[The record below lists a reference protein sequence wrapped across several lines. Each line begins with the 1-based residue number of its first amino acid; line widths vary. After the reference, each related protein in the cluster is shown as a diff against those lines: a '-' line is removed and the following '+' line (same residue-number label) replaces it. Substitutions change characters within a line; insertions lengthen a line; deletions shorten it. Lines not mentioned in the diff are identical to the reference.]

1 MQIDRVSRRRHTTSA
16 RPLSRFFR
24 PAVYLLGLSVL
35 SLPLPGLTLQS
46 QASIIEQDRSKL
58 EQQRQQY
65 RQGVKALNQRD
76 YKTYERLLPK
86 LSDYPLYPYLLYQRH
101 RQQLDKLSAE
111 QLQQFEKNYSD
122 SPLARRLY
130 QSWISEQAKR
140 KRWQVLTD
148 NYRPESAGISLQC
161 QYLWALHQQ
170 GQTDKM
176 LREVGSIWVHG
187 SSRPKAC
194 DKPFKVWLES
204 NQYTE
209 QHAWDRFWLALEK
222 GNTKLA
228 GYVRKRLNNPEWK
241 RQAEQALSWH
251 RRPKQLSRFQLV
263 SDQPLSAEQQRLL
276 LITLKRL
283 GRLEPLMGLDQLE
296 RLAAALQLEPEVQQQ
311 LYRSFAVRQLRRYP
325 DSIGELSQRLDPQ
338 HQDPQILEWQLRN
351 LILRQDWS
359 AVTKL
364 LEQLPESERER
375 DRWRYWQARALEA
388 EGGDKAIATAASIY
402 NELTFERSFYGFM
415 AADKLGG
422 GYQLNNRTL
431 AQDPDYIGQ
440 LARKPGLIRARE
452 LYLHNQLRDA
462 RREWYASTR
471 QLSREQRYQ
480 AAQLARQW
488 GWYEQS
494 IRGAIAARQWD
505 DILLRFPVAYSDP
518 IHQAASKHAIAPT
531 WILAVA
537 RQESAF
543 TPDARSHAG
552 AMGLMQLMPATA
564 KETAKKA
571 KIRYRSRS
579 QLAEPGFNIKLGSH
593 YLAGLGRRYEGH
605 RVLATAAYNAGP
617 HRVKRWLAQRND
629 LPTDIWIE
637 TIPFDETRN
646 YVQNVLSFSL
656 IYSDIL
662 GQPKQLLHPHE
673 RMAVVPDP
681 KDRNSSR

>member
-1 MQIDRVSRRRHTTSA
+1 MQIDRVFRRRHTAPA
-16 RPLSRFFR
+16 RPFSRFFT
-24 PAVYLLGLSVL
+24 PAVYLLGLTVL
-35 SLPLPGLTLQS
+35 SLPLPGWVPLS
-46 QASIIEQDRSKL
+46 QASIIEQDRSRL

-65 RQGVKALNQRD
+65 RQSKQALTKRD
-76 YKTYERLLPK
+76 YKTYDRLITK
-86 LSDYPLYPYLLYQRH
+86 LSDYPLYPYLLFQRH
-101 RQQLDKLSAE
+101 RQQLDTLNAE
-111 QLQQFEKNYSD
+111 QLQQFEQRFSD
-122 SPLARRLY
+122 TPLARRLY

-140 KRWQVLTD
+140 KRWQQLID

-176 LREVGSIWVHG
+176 LPDVGSIWVHG

-194 DKPFKVWLES
+194 DKPFELWLKS
-204 NQYTE
+204 DQYTE

-228 GYVRKRLNNPEWK
+228 GYIRKRLNKPEWK
-241 RQAEQALSWH
+241 SQAKQALSWH
-251 RRPKQLSRFQLV
+251 RKPQQLSAFKLN
-263 SDQPLSAEQQRLL
+263 SDQVLSPDQQRLMM
-276 LITLKRL
+276 ITLKRL
-283 GRLEPLMGLDQLE
+283 GRQEPLEGLDQLV
-296 RLAAALQLEPEVQQQ
+296 RLAEPLGLTPETQQQ
-311 LYRSFAVRQLRRYP
+311 LHRSFAVRQLRRYP
-325 DSIGELSQRLDPQ
+325 DSIGELSQRLDPNNP
-338 HQDPQILEWQLRN
+338 DPQILEWQLRN
-351 LILRQDWS
+351 LILRQDWK

-364 LEQLPESERER
+364 LDQLPESERER

-388 EGGDKAIATAASIY
+388 QGDTEQTEKAAQIY
-402 NELTFERSFYGFM
+402 NKLAFERSFYGFM

-440 LARKPGLIRARE
+440 LARQPGLIRARE

-471 QLSREQRYQ
+471 KLSREQRYQ

-518 IHQAASKHAIAPT
+518 IHQAANKHAIAPT

-571 KIRYRSRS
+571 KIRYRSRN
-579 QLAEPGFNIKLGSH
+579 QLAEPDFNIKLGSH

-662 GQPKQLLHPHE
+662 GQPKQLLQPHE

-681 KDRNSSR
+681 KARKASR